1 MSFSKDW
8 SWQPVRIP
16 GASNSAFEAQGY
28 GSSAP
33 TRQIHSV
40 AYKYPVGKIINKR
53 QWNKTNE
60 WAQRKQKVLLMPLLP
75 LLHTNAELPNDMCEY
90 FCNASFIQRLIT
102 KEVTTSTIGF
112 WHFEDC

>member
-1 MSFSKDW
+1 MKHLYMFLDVESFSKDW

-40 AYKYPVGKIINKR
+40 A
-53 QWNKTNE
+53 
-60 WAQRKQKVLLMPLLP
+60 
-75 LLHTNAELPNDMCEY
+75 
-90 FCNASFIQRLIT
+90 
-102 KEVTTSTIGF
+102 
-112 WHFEDC
+112 

>member
-1 MSFSKDW
+1 MKHLYMFLDVESFSKDW
-8 SWQPVRIP
+8 SWQSVRIP

-75 LLHTNAELPNDMCEY
+75 LLHTNAD
-90 FCNASFIQRLIT
+90 FA
-102 KEVTTSTIGF
+102 K
-112 WHFEDC
+112 WHVWIFL